1 MDPND
6 LARLPVAAGRV
17 ACRLE
22 RELGAAPYP
31 AGDTGLEPRQP
42 LAQHVIVEGAP
53 LKERTVV
60 STRYRPPIA
69 RARAAR

>member
-1 MDPND
+1 MDPNE

-22 RELGAAPYP
+22 RELGGAAPYP

-53 LKERTVV
+53 LERTVV
-60 STRYRPPIA
+60 STRYHPPIA

>member
-1 MDPND
+1 MDPNE

-42 LAQHVIVEGAP
+42 LAQHVIVEGA
-53 LKERTVV
+53 

-69 RARAAR
+69 RAARAAR